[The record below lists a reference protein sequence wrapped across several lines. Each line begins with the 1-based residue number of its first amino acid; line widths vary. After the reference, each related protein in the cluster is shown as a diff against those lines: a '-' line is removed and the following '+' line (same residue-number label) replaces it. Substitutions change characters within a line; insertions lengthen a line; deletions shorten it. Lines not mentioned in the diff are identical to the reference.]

1 MPVIQYQNAW
11 GAQNSQLDPLRP
23 DLFRVELQIP
33 SQVLGGGA
41 GLWDSEV
48 AFGIKSFPW
57 PVREREMIPVKWL
70 QQTNFVIG
78 ADVALAPAELN
89 VRWAFNRRTVEIL
102 ERWHQLTANSQNG
115 GVAITSLVKTNGFIY
130 YLVPNM
136 SAVADPTDT
145 TNDAFNDGPR
155 WYLEGVLVKG
165 LKVAEN
171 LDMTVGN
178 EVVTVNLNLQIDR
191 YYPLDPSDLSV
202 LPGAAG
208 SSFVP
213 ST

>member
-1 MPVIQYQNAW
+1 MPVIQYQNSW

-23 DLFRVELQIP
+23 DLFRIQFAIP
-33 SQVLGGGA
+33 PQVLGGGT

-48 AFGIKSFPW
+48 SFGVKTFPF
-57 PVREREMIPVKWL
+57 PERAREMIPVKWL

-78 ADVALAPAELN
+78 ADTPTPETSLS
-89 VRWAFNRRTVEIL
+89 VRWPFNRRTVEIL

-115 GVAITSLVKTNGFIY
+115 GVAITSAVKTSGFLYFLI
-130 YLVPNM
+130 PNM
-136 SAVADPTDT
+136 TAVADPTDT
-145 TNDAFNDGPR
+145 TNDAFFDGPR
-155 WYLEGVLVKG
+155 YYLEGVLIKS
-165 LKVAEN
+165 LKVEPNA
-171 LDMTVGN
+171 DMTVGN
-178 EVVTVNLNLQIDR
+178 EIVTVALGIQIDR

-208 SSFVP
+208 SSFAA